1 MAVTLLEKNEK
12 AARTLEVRLAENQL
26 EIERALS
33 LRYNVFNEELKEGL
47 PESAATGKDRDE
59 YDYHCHHLIVLDKER
74 DLVVGTYRILRRD
87 TAAANIGFYSETEFN
102 MKKIYELKD
111 NLAEVGRS
119 CVHPEY
125 RDGSVISLLWAGLA
139 EYMKDYNLRY
149 LFGCGSIHSLDPV
162 TASEVFAYLR
172 KNNALGDERFD
183 IKPLDTHILEGFDPD
198 YEISDDK
205 AVSKRIPVIIK
216 GYVRLGAKICGAPA
230 VDRVFGTTDM
240 FVLFDFEQISAKYG
254 KKFVS

>member
-1 MAVTLLEKNEK
+1 MAFTLLEKNEK

-26 EIERALS
+26 EIEKALS
-33 LRYNVFNEELKEGL
+33 LRYNVFNDELKEGL

-59 YDYHCHHLIVLDKER
+59 YDYYCHHLIVLDREK
-74 DLVVGTYRILRRD
+74 DAVVGTYRILRRE

-102 MKKIYELKD
+102 MKKIYELED
-111 NLAEVGRS
+111 ELAEVGRS
-119 CVHPEY
+119 CVHPNY

-139 EYMKDYNLRY
+139 EYMRNYNLRY
-149 LFGCGSIHSLDPV
+149 LFGCGSVHSLDPAA
-162 TASEVFAYLR
+162 ASEAFAYL
-172 KNNALGDERFD
+172 KKHNALADDRFG
-183 IKPLDTHILEGFDPD
+183 ITPLDTHILDGFDPD
-198 YEISDDK
+198 YKILDEK
-205 AVSKRIPVIIK
+205 AVSRRIPVIIK
-216 GYVRLGAKICGAPA
+216 GYMRLGAKICGTPA

>member
-59 YDYHCHHLIVLDKER
+59 YDYHCHHLIVLDRER

-102 MKKIYELKD
+102 MKKIYELED

-162 TASEVFAYLR
+162 TASEVFAYLK

-198 YEISDDK
+198 YKVSDDK

-216 GYVRLGAKICGAPA
+216 GYVRLGAKICGTPA